1 MKYALS
7 ILTLALVVVACANT
21 KELPEENKNAMS
33 EFKNISEE
41 DSLFASIKRGFCY
54 GTCPVYEMKIYNS
67 GYTTLEGTRNI
78 ELIGKYTTTIIGDQM
93 RALLEKAMTIGYM
106 DMEDSYDNSSITD
119 LPESTTSIVVNGKR
133 KQVLKRYGYPKAL
146 SEFEKMFD
154 ELLTSEEWHL
164 DISTG
169 SMSEAQC
176 PILDERGSMQCAK
189 LNVKSQ
195 SCTVFLIIYL
205 VL

>member
-1 MKYALS
+1 MKYTLS
-7 ILTLALVVVACANT
+7 ILTLALIVVACANT
-21 KELPEENKNAMS
+21 KELPEENNNAMS

-78 ELIGKYTTTIIGDQM
+78 ELIGKYATTITGDQM

-133 KQVLKRYGYPKAL
+133 KQVLKRYGYPKPL

-154 ELLTSEEWHL
+154 ALLTSEEWHL
-164 DISTG
+164 DK
-169 SMSEAQC
+169 
-176 PILDERGSMQCAK
+176 LDDPSAE
-189 LNVKSQ
+189 
-195 SCTVFLIIYL
+195 
-205 VL
+205 

>member
-1 MKYALS
+1 MKYTLS
-7 ILTLALVVVACANT
+7 ILTLALIVVACANT
-21 KELPEENKNAMS
+21 KELPEEKNNAMS

-67 GYTTLEGTRNI
+67 GYTKLEGTRNI
-78 ELIGKYTTTIIGDQM
+78 ELIGKYTTTITGDQM

-133 KQVLKRYGYPKAL
+133 KQVLKRYGYPKSL

-154 ELLTSEEWHL
+154 ELLVSEEWTKL
-164 DISTG
+164 DDPSA
-169 SMSEAQC
+169 E
-176 PILDERGSMQCAK
+176 
-189 LNVKSQ
+189 
-195 SCTVFLIIYL
+195 
-205 VL
+205 